1 MLQNVGTVDRVIRIV
16 VGVAIAAIGIVYHS
30 WLGLIGL
37 VPLLTAGV
45 GVCPLY
51 LPFGISTR
59 RGTTRS
65 AKVGS

>member
-1 MLQNVGTVDRVIRIV
+1 MFQNIGSIDRIIRIV
-16 VGVAIAAIGIVYHS
+16 AGVAIGLLGLAYHS

-59 RGTTRS
+59 KADRRKAE
-65 AKVGS
+65 AKS